1 MINSKLIDPRC
12 YKWCWTATNPHS
24 PPLNP
29 VIHGC
34 GQISIDNSKS
44 RKWTFRARTPPTRDH
59 VSRPLSVRS
68 LYNLLRQLWGSTFIL
83 IQQALT
89 VKPMYMTVK
98 LPFIPKKSHQ
108 ISTCKIGQNLY
119 EMIFKSPYST
129 LCCRIRQINGNGD
142 FSDNPALEATSP
154 AAATSSCAI
163 FWRAWV
169 TGGWDKFFEVTW
181 PAKDGNL
188 TKQAA
193 ISPTKMGI

>member
-68 LYNLLRQLWGSTFIL
+68 LYNLGNSGAAPSDSTSTHCK
-83 IQQALT
+83 AY
-89 VKPMYMTVK
+89 VTVK

-129 LCCRIRQINGNGD
+129 LCCRIRQINGGD